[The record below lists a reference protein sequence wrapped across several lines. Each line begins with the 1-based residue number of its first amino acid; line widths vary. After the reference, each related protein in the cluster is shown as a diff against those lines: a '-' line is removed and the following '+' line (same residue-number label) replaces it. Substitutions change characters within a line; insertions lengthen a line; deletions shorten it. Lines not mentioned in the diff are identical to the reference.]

1 MSDENQLVLTE
12 ELLTEFLDPVTAKA
26 YTYQIETDYPAT
38 CKFQASFEDEHEK
51 RYYLSFYRDPSLG
64 KTARKVIFSV
74 KKNKNLNPKINVDKG
89 SFIKILGTIIQIYQY
104 YKENDSDGKMS
115 NSYGFQFP
123 DTFAKYMPFVHKV
136 IKRLFK
142 TTPKIRLE
150 LFGAVDSLDNATIM
164 YYVNASSHM
173 PHFGGPK
180 ADLSVIRGPF
190 YTSLT
195 GETAASVSAD
205 TKADLT
211 TTPGAAPYVP
221 EPYKVPPEIANFKL
235 DVKPKP
241 AAKTV
246 KKAKVVEPIAP
257 IEIVKAVDPV
267 EPSSTDNGMV
277 HPDITNGDI
286 GTKPSFNQP
295 NRIKMLVNSGSSSL
309 PQGKEAVVYGAYKL
323 STFKQIYSQFK
334 IPENVASK
342 VGGPLVLVVTPLGK
356 ADKFVALSVTASQL
370 NDSNSSFEY
379 FDFNKGMYP
388 KPVVPEKP
396 KVDFNY
402 VPKNDSAKTFEIPES
417 FTKALKEIEPVN
429 FGPVKIGFGDDVSI
443 IGVADK
449 LNEVKKFFG
458 KLPENELQS
467 VVSDMINKIDGV
479 QKKLSASI
487 NKFLSE
493 NNLHYGSG
501 GATPESINAVTM
513 YTGSGYGSIN
523 AYLRTGEADSSSNIV
538 LRVAQID
545 AGFAAEG
552 IRFPKDLNVYRGASI
567 SEDQINML
575 KKFSIIPLTGYA
587 SVSLRAHIA
596 NSFASVG
603 GYSSEMVK
611 GALITFD
618 DDENRKD
625 LPSAEVQSK
634 QGNKIIYSI
643 NRLDRCLAIAVKN
656 ISQHSHEEEIILNR
670 GTHIK
675 LRPGAKLQ
683 KVMNR
688 YNPYGEN
695 VGKDDGLWIAKVEI
709 APNAVSESSLRSF
722 LLREAVN
729 KFSEAQDAVAFT
741 AFFLED
747 CLETVSK

>member
-1 MSDENQLVLTE
+1 MSDNEQLMLTE
-12 ELLTEFLDPVTAKA
+12 ELLKEFLDPVSAKA
-26 YTYQIETDYPAT
+26 YNYQIETDYPAT

-51 RYYLSFYRDPSLG
+51 RYYLSFYRDATLG

-123 DTFAKYMPFVHKV
+123 DTFAKYMPFVYKV

-142 TTPKIRLE
+142 TNPKIRLD
-150 LFGAVDSLDNATIM
+150 LYGAVDSLDNATIM
-164 YYVNASSHM
+164 YYVNTSSHM

-180 ADLSVIRGPF
+180 ADLSVIRGQF
-190 YTSLT
+190 YTSIT
-195 GETAASVSAD
+195 GETAASVAGEE
-205 TKADLT
+205 KAAH
-211 TTPGAAPYVP
+211 AAPAVAP
-221 EPYKVPPEIANFKL
+221 KEVPPEIANLKL

-246 KKAKVVEPIAP
+246 KKAKPVEPVAP
-257 IEIVKAVDPV
+257 IEIVKATPSE
-267 EPSSTDNGMV
+267 EPDGWV
-277 HPDITNGDI
+277 YPEFTNNEI
-286 GTKPSFNQP
+286 GTTPLFNQP
-295 NRIKMLVNSGSSSL
+295 NRIRMLVNSGSSSL
-309 PQGKEAVVYGAYKL
+309 PQGKEANVIGAYKL
-323 STFKQIYSQFK
+323 STFKQIYAQYK
-334 IPENVASK
+334 LPENVANK
-342 VGGPLVLVVTPLGK
+342 VNGPLVLIVKPIGQEG
-356 ADKFVALSVTASQL
+356 KFVALSVTVSQL

-379 FDFNKGMYP
+379 FDFEKGSYP

-402 VPKNDSAKTFEIPES
+402 VPKNDSAKTFETPES
-417 FTKALKEIEPVN
+417 FTKALKDIEPVN
-429 FGPVKIGFGDDVSI
+429 FGPVKIGFGDDVSV

-458 KLPENELQS
+458 NLPPNEVQS
-467 VVSDMINKIDGV
+467 VVSDMLGKVEGV

-493 NNLHYGSG
+493 NSLYYGQG
-501 GATPESINAVTM
+501 TATPESVNAVSS

-523 AYLRTGEADSSSNIV
+523 SYLRTGEADSSSNV
-538 LRVAQID
+538 ALRVAQID

-567 SEDQINML
+567 SEDQIKTL

-596 NSFASVG
+596 NSFAGVG
-603 GYSSEMVK
+603 GYASDMVK

-618 DDENRKD
+618 DEENRN
-625 LPSAEVQSK
+625 LPQAEIGSK

-675 LRPGAKLQ
+675 LRPGAKIQ

-688 YNPYGEN
+688 YNPYGSN
-695 VGKDDGLWIAKVEI
+695 VGEDDGLWIAKVEI
-709 APNAVSESSLRSF
+709 APNAVSESSLRAF

-747 CLETVSK
+747 CLATVSK